1 MEKSMRFSRL
11 VIAKSTILL
20 LVIALLPSLASAQQV
35 VQNNYQNGR
44 SYLPNPLAPYSPQH
58 VPPPNFANSSR
69 IDQLMRNGQ
78 LMLSL
83 DDAIAMGLENNLD
96 IAIARYNLPISD
108 TDILRAKSGQQ
119 ILGVN
124 TGLVQGTPGGGTGST
139 TAGGLGTS
147 TTGASGSGTGGTTT
161 AAGGA
166 GTGSSGLVQ
175 STEGS
180 GPPIGSYDPMVT
192 AGLSLEHLTQPTA
205 NPFQGATALKQNTGL
220 ANFNYNQYFA
230 SGTALNVGFNNQ
242 RQTTNST
249 FSELSP
255 ILNTGFR
262 ATLTQHL
269 LQGLSFNANRRLIKI
284 AKNNREISDVAFR
297 NQVIQTVSQIENIY
311 WDLVSAYENVRVQE
325 SSLALAQ
332 KTLADNKKQVEIGT
346 LAPIEIVRA
355 ESAVSSANQTLIVA
369 QTNLQLQELLMKNA
383 ITKNM
388 SDPVLAAAH
397 VVPTNTMTLPPTEP
411 VVPIQDLINDAFSH
425 RPELSQSRID
435 LTNREITRKAT
446 SNLLLPSV
454 DLVGWYGGSAL
465 AGNTNQLALCA
476 PGQSTN
482 RFCIPANQARPSTG
496 LSNAYSTMFGYNNPD
511 YGVGFNVNIPI
522 RNRSAQATQ
531 VRSEL
536 EYRQSQMRLQQ
547 LQNQIAIE
555 VRNAQ
560 FTVQQNRAQVLAA
573 QSAEELAR
581 QSLDAEQK
589 KYALGASTTTL
600 VLTAQRDLAQAQANS
615 VAALDNYEKSK
626 VQLDLSTGLTLTH
639 NGIQVAEAETG
650 KVQTMPHVPGI
661 VPRQPSQ
668 ELQMEQEPQSGVP
681 QPQNQPQ
688 QPPAGTPP
696 QTVQPQNTPEPQAQ
710 PQPQP
715 QTQTAPEP
723 QAQPQTSAPGTV
735 PPSGGQLPQP
745 ATPQPQNQPQTPPQ
759 PQQ

>member
-1 MEKSMRFSRL
+1 MSFSLLARVRCL
-11 VIAKSTILL
+11 NGFLL
-20 LVIALLPSLASAQQV
+20 LVIASLASAQQL
-35 VQNNYQNGR
+35 QDYQNGR
-44 SYLPNPLAPYSPQH
+44 SYFPNPLAPYSPRH
-58 VPPPNFANSSR
+58 VTPPNLGNSPR
-69 IDQLMRNGQ
+69 VDTLMRNGQ
-78 LMLSL
+78 IMLSL
-83 DDAIAMGLENNLD
+83 DDAIALGLENNLD

-124 TGLVQGTPGGGTGST
+124 TGLVQGTPGGGVGST

-147 TTGASGSGTGGTTT
+147 TTGAAGSGTGGTSA

-166 GTGSSGLVQ
+166 GTGSAGLVL

-180 GPPIGSYDPMVT
+180 GPPIGSFDPTFTV
-192 AGLSLEHLTQPTA
+192 GLNLEHLTQPTA
-205 NPFQGATALKQNTGL
+205 SPFQGALALGENTGT
-220 ANFNYNQYFA
+220 ANFSYSQYFA
-230 SGTALNVGFNNQ
+230 SGTTLNVGFNNQ

-249 FSELSP
+249 FTELSP
-255 ILNTGFR
+255 ILNGGIRLTV
-262 ATLTQHL
+262 TQHL

-311 WDLVSAYENVRVQE
+311 WDLASAYENVRVQE

-355 ESAVSSANQTLIVA
+355 ESAVASANQSLIVA

-383 ITKNM
+383 ITKNL
-388 SDPVLAAAH
+388 SDPVLVTAH
-397 VVPTNTMTLPPTEP
+397 VVPTDTMTLPATEP
-411 VVPIQDLINDAFSH
+411 VVPVQDLINDALSH
-425 RPELSQSRID
+425 RPELAQSRID

-446 SNLLLPSV
+446 ANLLLPSV
-454 DLVGWYGGSAL
+454 DLVGWFGTNAL
-465 AGNTNQLALCA
+465 AGDANPLAICT
-476 PGQSTN
+476 PGQGSGN
-482 RFCIPANQARPSTG
+482 RFCIPPSQVRPATGYHDVLST
-496 LSNAYSTMFGYNNPD
+496 LFGYNYPD
-511 YGVGFNVNIPI
+511 YAIGFNVNIPI
-522 RNRSAQATQ
+522 LNRSAQATQ

-626 VQLDLSTGLTLTH
+626 VQLDLATGLTLTH
-639 NGIQVAEAETG
+639 NGIVMAEAESG
-650 KVQTMPHVPGI
+650 KVQTVPHVPG
-661 VPRQPSQ
+661 VTLRQPSQ
-668 ELQMEQEPQSGVP
+668 ELQFEQKPQQGVP
-681 QPQNQPQ
+681 QPPPATMQPQ
-688 QPPAGTPP
+688 GTSP
-696 QTVQPQNTPEPQAQ
+696 QAPNTAQPQNTPEPQAQ
-710 PQPQP
+710 P
-715 QTQTAPEP
+715 
-723 QAQPQTSAPGTV
+723 
-735 PPSGGQLPQP
+735 
-745 ATPQPQNQPQTPPQ
+745 
-759 PQQ
+759 

>member
-1 MEKSMRFSRL
+1 MEKSMRFPRL
-11 VIAKSTILL
+11 VTVLTAVLIAFLP
-20 LVIALLPSLASAQQV
+20 ALAAAQTA
-35 VQNNYQNGR
+35 VQQNYQNGQ
-44 SYLPNPLAPYSPQH
+44 SYFPNPLAPYSPRH
-58 VPPPNFANSSR
+58 VSPPNFANSAR
-69 IDQLMRNGQ
+69 IDTLMKNGQ

-83 DDAIAMGLENNLD
+83 DDAIALALEDNLD

-124 TGLVQGTPGGGTGST
+124 TGLVQGTPGGGTGAT

-175 STEGS
+175 STEGE
-180 GPPIGSYDPMVT
+180 GPPIGSFDPMLT

-205 NPFQGATALKQNTGL
+205 SPFQGATALKQNTGL
-220 ANFNYNQYFA
+220 ANLNYSQYFA
-230 SGTALNVGFNNQ
+230 SGTTLNVGFNNQ
-242 RQTTNST
+242 RQTSNST
-249 FSELSP
+249 FTELSP

-262 ATLTQHL
+262 ATITQHL

-325 SSLALAQ
+325 SSLALSQ

-355 ESAVSSANQTLIVA
+355 ESGVAASNQSLIIA

-383 ITKNM
+383 ISKNL
-388 SDPVLAAAH
+388 SDPLLVTAH
-397 VVPTNTMTLPPTEP
+397 VVPTDTMTLPATEP
-411 VVPIQDLINDAFSH
+411 VVPVQDLINDALSH
-425 RPELSQSRID
+425 RPELAQSRID

-454 DLVGWYGGSAL
+454 DLVGWYGGAAL
-465 AGNTNQLALCA
+465 AGNTNPLAICS
-476 PGQSTN
+476 GSTASTS
-482 RFCIPANQARPSTG
+482 RFCIPANQVKPATG
-496 LSNAYSTMFGYNNPD
+496 LSDAYSTMFGYNFPD

-522 RNRSAQATQ
+522 RNRSSQATQ

-560 FTVQQNRAQVLAA
+560 FAVQQNRAQVLAA
-573 QSAEELAR
+573 QSAGELAR

-600 VLTAQRDLAQAQANS
+600 VLTAQRDLALAQSNT

-626 VQLDLSTGLTLTH
+626 VQLDLVTGLTLTH
-639 NGIQVAEAETG
+639 NGIEVADAEKG

-668 ELQMEQEPQSGVP
+668 ELQMEQQPQSGTP
-681 QPQNQPQ
+681 QPQDESQ
-688 QPPAGTPP
+688 QPPA
-696 QTVQPQNTPEPQAQ
+696 VQPPATQPQA
-710 PQPQP
+710 
-715 QTQTAPEP
+715 A
-723 QAQPQTSAPGTV
+723 
-735 PPSGGQLPQP
+735 P
-745 ATPQPQNQPQTPPQ
+745 ATPAQPQTPPPQ
-759 PQQ
+759 P

>member
-1 MEKSMRFSRL
+1 MRVSRL
-11 VIAKSTILL
+11 FTVKSLIVLL
-20 LVIALLPSLASAQQV
+20 SVAVLALLAAAQQTP
-35 VQNNYQNGR
+35 VQQNYNYQAGR
-44 SYLPNPLAPYSPQH
+44 PPFPNLLAPYRPAH
-58 VPPPNFANSSR
+58 VAAPNFANSAR
-69 IDQLMRNGQ
+69 IDTLMRNGQ

-83 DDAIAMGLENNLD
+83 DDAIAMALENNLD

-108 TDILRAKSGQQ
+108 TDVLRAKSGQQ

-139 TAGGLGTS
+139 TVGGLGTS
-147 TTGASGSGTGGTTT
+147 TTGATGTGTGGTST

-166 GTGSSGLVQ
+166 GSGSAGLVL

-180 GPPIGSYDPMVT
+180 GPPLGSYDPVVT
-192 AGLSLEHLTQPTA
+192 AGLSLEHLTTPTA
-205 NPFQGATALKQNTGL
+205 SPFQGALALKQNTST
-220 ANFNYNQYFA
+220 ANISYNQYFA
-230 SGTALNVGFNNQ
+230 SGTNLNVGFNNQ

-255 ILNTGFR
+255 VLNTGFR

-269 LQGLSFNANRRLIKI
+269 LQGLSFNANRRLIRI

-355 ESAVSSANQTLIVA
+355 ESGVATANQSLITA

-383 ITKNM
+383 VTKNL
-388 SDPVLAAAH
+388 SDPVLVTAH
-397 VVPTNTMTLPPTEP
+397 VVPTDTMTLPASEP
-411 VVPIQDLINDAFSH
+411 VVPIQDLINDALAH
-425 RPELSQSRID
+425 RPELAQSRID
-435 LTNREITRKAT
+435 LTNREITRKSTA
-446 SNLLLPSV
+446 NLLLPSV
-454 DLVGWYGGSAL
+454 DLVGWYGGAAL
-465 AGNTNQLALCA
+465 AGNTNLLAICA
-476 PGQSTN
+476 PGQSSN
-482 RFCIPANQARPSTG
+482 RFCIPASDVRPPSG
-496 LSNAYSTMFGYNNPD
+496 LSDAFSTMFGYNNPD
-511 YGVGFNVNIPI
+511 YGVGFNINIPI
-522 RNRSAQATQ
+522 RNRSSQATQ

-536 EYRQSQMRLQQ
+536 EYRQSQMLLQQ
-547 LQNQIAIE
+547 LQNQIAIQ

-600 VLTAQRDLAQAQANS
+600 VLTAQRDLAQAQSNT
-615 VAALDNYEKSK
+615 VAALDNYEKSR
-626 VQLDLSTGLTLTH
+626 VQLDLATGLTLTH
-639 NGIQVAEAETG
+639 NGITMADAENG
-650 KVQTMPHVPGI
+650 KVETMPHVPGI

-668 ELQMEQEPQSGVP
+668 ELQMEQEPQQGVP
-681 QPQNQPQ
+681 
-688 QPPAGTPP
+688 QPPAGT
-696 QTVQPQNTPEPQAQ
+696 QPQGATEPQAE
-710 PQPQP
+710 P
-715 QTQTAPEP
+715 QTA
-723 QAQPQTSAPGTV
+723 APGTV
-735 PPSGGQLPQP
+735 APSGAQPAQP
-745 ATPQPQNQPQTPPQ
+745 ATPQPQANPQ
-759 PQQ
+759 PQQQPQPQPQK

>member
-1 MEKSMRFSRL
+1 MRFPRL
-11 VIAKSTILL
+11 VTAKSVTAVLA
-20 LVIALLPSLASAQQV
+20 VAALASLAAGQTTVQQ
-35 VQNNYQNGR
+35 NYQNGR
-44 SYLPNPLAPYSPQH
+44 SYFPNPVAPYSPRH
-58 VPPPNFANSSR
+58 VAAPNFSNSPR
-69 IDQLMRNGQ
+69 IDTLMKNGE

-83 DDAIAMGLENNLD
+83 DDAIAMALENNLD

-108 TDILRAKSGQQ
+108 TDVLRAKSGQQ

-147 TTGASGSGTGGTTT
+147 TTGASGTGTGGTSA

-166 GTGSSGLVQ
+166 GSGSAGLVL

-180 GPPIGSYDPMVT
+180 GPQLGSFDPMVT
-192 AGLSLEHLTQPTA
+192 AGLSLEHLTTPTA
-205 NPFQGATALKQNTGL
+205 NPFQGALALKQNTAT
-220 ANFNYNQYFA
+220 ANINYSQYFA
-230 SGTALNVGFNNQ
+230 SGTTLNVGFNNQ

-255 ILNTGFR
+255 VLNNGFR
-262 ATLTQHL
+262 ATITQHL

-355 ESAVSSANQTLIVA
+355 ESAVAAANQTLIVA

-383 ITKNM
+383 ISKNM
-388 SDPVLAAAH
+388 SDPVLVTAH
-397 VVPTNTMTLPPTEP
+397 VVPTDTMTLPATEP
-411 VVPIQDLINDAFSH
+411 VAPVQDLINDALSH
-425 RPELSQSRID
+425 RPELAQSRID
-435 LTNREITRKAT
+435 LNNREITRKSTA
-446 SNLLLPSV
+446 NLLLPSV

-465 AGNTNQLALCA
+465 AGNTNPLAICA
-476 PGQSTN
+476 PGQTTN
-482 RFCIPANQARPSTG
+482 RFCIPANQVRPSTG
-496 LSNAYSTMFGYNNPD
+496 LSDAFSTMFGYNNPD

-522 RNRSAQATQ
+522 LNRSAQATQ

-536 EYRQSQMRLQQ
+536 EYRQSQMLLQQ
-547 LQNQIAIE
+547 LQNQIAIQ

-600 VLTAQRDLAQAQANS
+600 VLTAQRDLAQAQSNT

-626 VQLDLSTGLTLTH
+626 VQLDLATGLTLTH
-639 NGIQVAEAETG
+639 NGIQMAEAESG

-681 QPQNQPQ
+681 QP
-688 QPPAGTPP
+688 PPAGTPP
-696 QTVQPQNTPEPQAQ
+696 QGASPQAPNPAQPQNTPQPQGQPEPQAQ
-710 PQPQP
+710 PQQ
-715 QTQTAPEP
+715 QTP
-723 QAQPQTSAPGTV
+723 
-735 PPSGGQLPQP
+735 
-745 ATPQPQNQPQTPPQ
+745 PPQ
-759 PQQ
+759 PQPQR